1 MKILYFA
8 WIRDRIGLSE
18 ESFDIPDQKFTVSNL
33 IDHLCTLGDGY
44 KAAFEDR
51 DVVHVAVDMVE
62 TTHDANLTTATEV
75 AFYPPFTGG

>member
-18 ESFDIPDQKFTVSNL
+18 ESFDITDDKFTVSNL
-33 IDHLCTLGDGY
+33 MDHLCTLGDGY

-62 TTHDANLTTATEV
+62 TTHDAILATATEV